1 MYIKVWRDREEDK
14 QNIIP
19 DSLKQNTSK
28 CCVTEARHVTK
39 PVWFLPQVESA
50 LMRGMTAKCSS
61 IQPNL
66 RKTKQNNDLT
76 TSLHVFFLLLSDFE
90 MTEVFLHCCDL
101 TCMFLNPSWELSAL
115 VLLRQCSLRV
125 LSKASEHQKHWRHN
139 EAGWGNSDS

>member
-76 TSLHVFFLLLSDFE
+76 TSLHVFFSIVRFWNDWGILALLWSYLHVSKPLMRAFCTCSFE
-90 MTEVFLHCCDL
+90 A
-101 TCMFLNPSWELSAL
+101 MFTPSVEQSF
-115 VLLRQCSLRV
+115 R
-125 LSKASEHQKHWRHN
+125 ASEALK
-139 EAGWGNSDS
+139 A